1 MESDRRIRCGD
12 PVYGV
17 CLMPWLAIKLFMGG
31 ALKRI
36 GGMFASFF
44 AWAKRNP
51 AWAILLIV
59 SLVGGFYTW
68 RLSSKLEHTKHRLA
82 VTQKAFADTIVNYRL
97 AAIAFEKKQT
107 DNLVRVADEYK
118 ENADEQ
124 IAAYSADADNY
135 RARFERLRNERRQG
149 RASQVAM
156 PAVPDATGSPTQPDN
171 NSPDL
176 ADSEMIAVRI
186 DDLEV
191 LVNGALQGR
200 AIQELW
206 LANEAVDT
214 DGE

>member
-1 MESDRRIRCGD
+1 
-12 PVYGV
+12 
-17 CLMPWLAIKLFMGG
+17 MPWLAIKLFMGG

-44 AWAKRNP
+44 AWAKDNP
-51 AWAILLIV
+51 GWAVALALTV
-59 SLVGGFYTW
+59 VGGGYHWLTVNKVTGQ
-68 RLSSKLEHTKHRLA
+68 RDDARTRLA
-82 VTQKAFADTIVNYRL
+82 VTQKAFSDTIVNYRL

-118 ENADEQ
+118 ENADDQ

-156 PAVPDATGSPTQPDN
+156 PAVSDATGSTPQPDN
-171 NSPDL
+171 NPADV

-186 DDLEV
+186 DDLDV

-214 DGE
+214 DGLP